1 MLSIQHAMCLAS
13 HSRNPG
19 SRLTAATLYPD
30 AIRAYSGPRQYS
42 HFETVE

>member
-42 HFETVE
+42 HFEVG